1 MTDTSLLRIVGR
13 CVELDAGLAETLMA
27 RGITQLAV
35 DSDQVRVNG
44 RFALPGGSVQ
54 IRCREL
60 DGVEPVIDVSAR
72 TPPPP
77 WGEAKAPD
85 GTPQKPDG
93 QAGQDGM
100 AGMGGGS
107 IHVACQRIVS
117 APRLLACGSPGGD
130 SQGGGNGLKP
140 TTLAASNGKFNKD
153 KTGGTYGGK
162 VLKKWG
168 LSYFLSVTYG
178 QKGHDGRKGGDGGP
192 PGVPGRGGDGGSID
206 VTFSE
211 ASPAVDAR
219 VVSGA
224 PGVCGAAGKGAK
236 GGGGGLGG
244 LHRLY
249 RYEWLKSTFNLLMS
263 SNNAEVVEARKTYK
277 LSQRAASGRAGA
289 NGKDSK
295 VQPTATAGTSGIVHN
310 QSATTAELAATFD
323 SDYLRSV
330 VAWAEQA
337 LACAEAESA
346 ETIARWGLSLLG
358 ASATPDEVAT
368 LRQSLERVLSRIKP
382 PSPEDIAIQA

>member
-13 CVELDAGLAETLMA
+13 CVELDAGLAKTLVA

-44 RFALPGGSVQ
+44 GFALPGGSVQ

-60 DGVEPVIDVSAR
+60 DGAEPVIDVSAR
-72 TPPPP
+72 TPPPF
-77 WGEAKAPD
+77 WSEAKAPD
-85 GTPQKPDG
+85 GTPQKLDG
-93 QAGQDGM
+93 QAGQDGA
-100 AGMGGGS
+100 AGLNGGH
-107 IHVACQRIVS
+107 IHITCQRIVS

-140 TTLAASNGKFNKD
+140 ATPAASNGKFNKD
-153 KTGGTYGGK
+153 KTGGSYGGK
-162 VLKKWG
+162 VLKKFG
-168 LSYFLSVTYG
+168 LSYFLSVAYG
-178 QKGHDGRKGGDGGP
+178 QKGHDGGKGGDGGP

-206 VTFSE
+206 VVFCE

-219 VVSGA
+219 VEPGA

-236 GGGGGLGG
+236 GGDGGLGG

-249 RYEWLKSTFNLLMS
+249 RYEWLKRTFNVLMS
-263 SNNAEVVEARKTYK
+263 SKNAEVAEARKTYK

-295 VQPTATAGTSGIVHN
+295 VRPTAKAGESGTVLC
-310 QSATTAELAATFD
+310 QSATNAELAASFD
-323 SDYLRSV
+323 SDYLHSL

-346 ETIARWGLSLLG
+346 ETIAHWGLSLLG
-358 ASATPDEVAT
+358 AGAASDAAAA
-368 LRQSLERVLSRIKP
+368 LRQSLE
-382 PSPEDIAIQA
+382 DIAIHA